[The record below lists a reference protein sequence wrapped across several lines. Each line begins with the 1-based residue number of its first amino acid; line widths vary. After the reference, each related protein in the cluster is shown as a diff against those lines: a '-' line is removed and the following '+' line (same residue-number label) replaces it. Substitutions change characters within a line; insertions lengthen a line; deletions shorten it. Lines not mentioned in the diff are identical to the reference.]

1 MGRVEVPS
9 IDTERL
15 RLRPWRDD
23 DLDAYAAISAD
34 PHVMRHLGHGGA
46 LSRSDAWRQMA
57 MFTGH
62 WQLKGFG
69 TWAVEEKDTGHF
81 VGRIGL
87 HEPEGWPGVEVG
99 WTLARE
105 VWGRGYASEGGRA
118 ALEYAWDVLQV
129 HRVISL
135 IIPENTA
142 SIRVAERLG
151 ETFEREW
158 AINEIP
164 VHIYGIDRPT

>member
-1 MGRVEVPS
+1 MARVEVPS
-9 IDTERL
+9 VDTERL

-34 PHVMRHLGHGGA
+34 PQVMRHLGHGGA
-46 LSRSDAWRQMA
+46 LSRPDAWRQMA

-118 ALEYAWDVLQV
+118 ALQYAWDVLRAR
-129 HRVISL
+129 HVISL

-158 AINEIP
+158 VINEIP
-164 VHIYGIDRPT
+164 VHIYGVDRPT